1 MIRCPRLYTL
11 ERATVNSTE
20 RKYNS
25 IVKIT
30 CNPGYTFKTG
40 RSFTTRCNES
50 ANWSGMPQ
58 SCERR
63 YTLCRCKARNNY
75 VCWKYTLY
83 VGNKLYMLGT
93 KALLW
98 ERTIHVGNVFFIH
111 PLYVGYK
118 LFLLGIHSLH
128 SEQTIYVGA
137 FPKAWSDSMF

>member
-30 CNPGYTFKTG
+30 CHPGYTFKAG

-58 SCERR
+58 SCESRC
-63 YTLCRCKARNNY
+63 TTSRCKARNIY
-75 VCWKYTLY
+75 VCWEYTVY
-83 VGNKLYMLGT
+83 VGNKLLMLETNFYIGNILFMSGT
-93 KALLW
+93 YSFY
-98 ERTIHVGNVFFIH
+98 RQRI
-111 PLYVGYK
+111 LYVGYK
-118 LFLLGIHSLH
+118 LFFIGNELFTSKY
-128 SEQTIYVGA
+128 TIV
-137 FPKAWSDSMF
+137 